1 MLVFLCV
8 CFHVK
13 HFFFINHTAHTQI
26 SSKLQVI
33 RVILIVMSNTFL
45 HSLEGARMKTLNTAR
60 IGQIYYVNKILKS
73 EHAGKLRELGFTPD
87 KEVVLLSIDEENARL
102 KIGQTRLALSSFYL
116 NTILIKDEQS
126 NEELVPLSSLNIGQS
141 GVVRLLEGQGEIKRR
156 LMDMGI
162 TRGTSISV
170 HKLAP
175 LGDPME
181 LHLRGYS
188 LSLRKKDAEKIKI
201 VVQD

>member
-1 MLVFLCV
+1 
-8 CFHVK
+8 
-13 HFFFINHTAHTQI
+13 
-26 SSKLQVI
+26 
-33 RVILIVMSNTFL
+33 
-45 HSLEGARMKTLNTAR
+45 MKTLNTAR
-60 IGQIYYVNKILKS
+60 IGQIYYVNKIIKS
-73 EHAGKLRELGFTPD
+73 EHAGKLRELGFAPD

-188 LSLRKKDAEKIKI
+188 LSLRKKDADKIKI

>member
-1 MLVFLCV
+1 
-8 CFHVK
+8 
-13 HFFFINHTAHTQI
+13 
-26 SSKLQVI
+26 
-33 RVILIVMSNTFL
+33 
-45 HSLEGARMKTLNTAR
+45 MKTLNTAR

-73 EHAGKLRELGFTPD
+73 EHAGKLRELGFAPD
-87 KEVVLLSIDEENARL
+87 TEVVLISMDGENALL

-116 NTILIKDEQS
+116 NTILIKDEHS
-126 NEELVPLSSLNIGQS
+126 NEELIPLSSLNIGQS
-141 GVVRLLEGQGEIKRR
+141 GVVRLLEGESEIKRR

-162 TRGTSISV
+162 TRGTSIAV

>member
-1 MLVFLCV
+1 
-8 CFHVK
+8 
-13 HFFFINHTAHTQI
+13 
-26 SSKLQVI
+26 
-33 RVILIVMSNTFL
+33 
-45 HSLEGARMKTLNTAR
+45 MKTLNTAR

-73 EHAGKLRELGFTPD
+73 EHAGKLRELGFAPD

-141 GVVRLLEGQGEIKRR
+141 GVGRLLEGQGEIKRR

>member
-1 MLVFLCV
+1 
-8 CFHVK
+8 
-13 HFFFINHTAHTQI
+13 
-26 SSKLQVI
+26 
-33 RVILIVMSNTFL
+33 
-45 HSLEGARMKTLNTAR
+45 MKTLNTAR

-73 EHAGKLRELGFTPD
+73 EHAGKLRELGFAPD
-87 KEVVLLSIDEENARL
+87 TEVVLISMDGENALL

-126 NEELVPLSSLNIGQS
+126 NEELIPLSSLNIGQS
-141 GVVRLLEGQGEIKRR
+141 GVVRLLEGESEIKRR

-162 TRGTSISV
+162 TRGTSIAV

-188 LSLRKKDAEKIKI
+188 LSLRKMLKK
-201 VVQD
+201 

>member
-1 MLVFLCV
+1 
-8 CFHVK
+8 
-13 HFFFINHTAHTQI
+13 
-26 SSKLQVI
+26 
-33 RVILIVMSNTFL
+33 
-45 HSLEGARMKTLNTAR
+45 MKTLNTAR
-60 IGQIYYVNKILKS
+60 IGQIYYVNRILKS
-73 EHAGKLRELGFTPD
+73 EHAGKLRELGFAPD

>member
-1 MLVFLCV
+1 
-8 CFHVK
+8 
-13 HFFFINHTAHTQI
+13 
-26 SSKLQVI
+26 
-33 RVILIVMSNTFL
+33 
-45 HSLEGARMKTLNTAR
+45 MKTLNTAR

-73 EHAGKLRELGFTPD
+73 EHAGKLRELGFAPD

-188 LSLRKKDAEKIKI
+188 LSLRKKDADKIKI
-201 VVQD
+201 VVHD

>member
-1 MLVFLCV
+1 
-8 CFHVK
+8 
-13 HFFFINHTAHTQI
+13 
-26 SSKLQVI
+26 
-33 RVILIVMSNTFL
+33 
-45 HSLEGARMKTLNTAR
+45 MKTLNTAR
-60 IGQIYYVNKILKS
+60 IGQIYYVSKILKS
-73 EHAGKLRELGFTPD
+73 EHAGKLRELGFAPD
-87 KEVVLLSIDEENARL
+87 TEVVLISMDGENALL
-102 KIGQTRLALSSFYL
+102 KIGQTRLALSNLYL

-126 NEELVPLSSLNIGQS
+126 NEELIPLSSLNIGQS
-141 GVVRLLEGQGEIKRR
+141 GVVRLLEGESEIKRR

-162 TRGTSISV
+162 TRGTSIAV

>member
-1 MLVFLCV
+1 
-8 CFHVK
+8 
-13 HFFFINHTAHTQI
+13 
-26 SSKLQVI
+26 
-33 RVILIVMSNTFL
+33 
-45 HSLEGARMKTLNTAR
+45 MKALNTAR

-73 EHAGKLRELGFTPD
+73 EHAGKLRELGFAPD
-87 KEVVLLSIDEENARL
+87 TEVVLISMDGENALL

-126 NEELVPLSSLNIGQS
+126 NEELIPLSSLNIGQS
-141 GVVRLLEGQGEIKRR
+141 GVVRLLEGESEIKRR

-162 TRGTSISV
+162 TRGTSIAV

>member
-1 MLVFLCV
+1 
-8 CFHVK
+8 
-13 HFFFINHTAHTQI
+13 
-26 SSKLQVI
+26 
-33 RVILIVMSNTFL
+33 
-45 HSLEGARMKTLNTAR
+45 MKTLNTAR

-73 EHAGKLRELGFTPD
+73 EHAGKLRELGFAPD

-141 GVVRLLEGQGEIKRR
+141 GMVRLLEGQGEIKRR

>member
-1 MLVFLCV
+1 
-8 CFHVK
+8 
-13 HFFFINHTAHTQI
+13 
-26 SSKLQVI
+26 
-33 RVILIVMSNTFL
+33 
-45 HSLEGARMKTLNTAR
+45 MKTLNTAR

-73 EHAGKLRELGFTPD
+73 EHAGKLRELGFAPD
-87 KEVVLLSIDEENARL
+87 TEVVLISMDGENALL

-126 NEELVPLSSLNIGQS
+126 NEELIPLSSLNIGQS
-141 GVVRLLEGQGEIKRR
+141 GVVRLLEGESEIKRR

-162 TRGTSISV
+162 TRGTSIAV

-175 LGDPME
+175 LGDPMA

>member
-1 MLVFLCV
+1 
-8 CFHVK
+8 
-13 HFFFINHTAHTQI
+13 
-26 SSKLQVI
+26 
-33 RVILIVMSNTFL
+33 
-45 HSLEGARMKTLNTAR
+45 MKTLNTAR

-73 EHAGKLRELGFTPD
+73 EHAGKLRELGFAPD
-87 KEVVLLSIDEENARL
+87 TEVVLISIDEENARL

-126 NEELVPLSSLNIGQS
+126 NEELIPLSSLNIGQS
-141 GVVRLLEGQGEIKRR
+141 GVVRLLEGESEIKRR

-162 TRGTSISV
+162 TRGTSIAV

>member
-1 MLVFLCV
+1 
-8 CFHVK
+8 
-13 HFFFINHTAHTQI
+13 
-26 SSKLQVI
+26 
-33 RVILIVMSNTFL
+33 
-45 HSLEGARMKTLNTAR
+45 MKTLNTAR

-73 EHAGKLRELGFTPD
+73 ENAGKLRELGFAPD
-87 KEVVLLSIDEENARL
+87 TEVVLISMDGENALL

-126 NEELVPLSSLNIGQS
+126 NEELIPLSSLNIGQS
-141 GVVRLLEGQGEIKRR
+141 GVVRLLEGESEIKRR

-162 TRGTSISV
+162 TRGTSIAV

>member
-1 MLVFLCV
+1 
-8 CFHVK
+8 
-13 HFFFINHTAHTQI
+13 
-26 SSKLQVI
+26 
-33 RVILIVMSNTFL
+33 
-45 HSLEGARMKTLNTAR
+45 MKTLNTAR

-73 EHAGKLRELGFTPD
+73 EHAGKLRELGFAPD
-87 KEVVLLSIDEENARL
+87 KEVVLFSIDEENARL

>member
-1 MLVFLCV
+1 
-8 CFHVK
+8 
-13 HFFFINHTAHTQI
+13 
-26 SSKLQVI
+26 
-33 RVILIVMSNTFL
+33 
-45 HSLEGARMKTLNTAR
+45 MKTLNTAR

-73 EHAGKLRELGFTPD
+73 EHAGKLRELGFAPD

-162 TRGTSISV
+162 TRGTSIAV